1 MLKRITIILLGFIA
15 GVLGNLI
22 AAYVQQDVWSNVFT
36 LDRLL
41 VTAGSVVLMLL
52 LVASLETERGIGAGI
67 ASGIC
72 GSCSRIPSFDIGNL
86 TSRAWRWCK
95 ANAQESRVQ
104 RCWQKA
110 FAKI

>member
-52 LVASLETERGIGAGI
+52 LVASLETERAL
-67 ASGIC
+67 SW
-72 GSCSRIPSFDIGNL
+72 N
-86 TSRAWRWCK
+86 WRWHRFRYLF
-95 ANAQESRVQ
+95 QSLIGL
-104 RCWQKA
+104 RCLAFQKS
-110 FAKI
+110 FHILKQ